1 MVIIHDSFQTFPTS
15 NVLSD
20 IASAAAIGSTW
31 NTPYDP
37 DNDHH
42 RYYYFR
48 MLFNWPSFLELLHI
62 FTDLQ
67 QEKLTAMKWWENIT
81 QIMVN
86 KKKQN
91 IKLYRRYH
99 TY

>member
-48 MLFNWPSFLELLHI
+48 MLFN
-62 FTDLQ
+62 
-67 QEKLTAMKWWENIT
+67 
-81 QIMVN
+81 
-86 KKKQN
+86 
-91 IKLYRRYH
+91 
-99 TY
+99 